1 MFSILFQEDL
11 IQGIEANNLQE
22 VEKLLLEGADP
33 NCKESSDVSAPS
45 MIC

>member
-1 MFSILFQEDL
+1 MFSITLP
-11 IQGIEANNLQE
+11 GRSHPGNEANNLQE